1 MARPPNKSGTSKTI
15 LMLGTIA
22 AGVLVG
28 GVLYQST
35 NSSDQDDMELMG
47 IVEQQPV
54 VEAVIERPAVPEAVI
69 PTPVA
74 TPAAEPAAQKK
85 TVMKPPQLPSLD
97 NSDTFVRDRMLLIKH
112 KSELQT
118 WLNTDDLLRRSASY
132 LDGLARGNTLSKVF
146 PLTPPEGSF
155 AMHKDGETIWLNAGN
170 YERYDSTVGV
180 LTSFNMKSMGQLFHF
195 MRPLLETAFA
205 EMGYR
210 PRQMDGIILQ
220 AIDNI
225 LATPIIV
232 EPIRLTRDSVAYKF
246 ADPELEALLPVQK
259 QLLRT
264 GPENTQRLQQQAL
277 ALKDA
282 LLNP

>member
-97 NSDTFVRDRMLLIKH
+97 NSCLLYTSPSPRDRQ
-112 KSELQT
+112 KS
-118 WLNTDDLLRRSASY
+118 RMPSSA
-132 LDGLARGNTLSKVF
+132 
-146 PLTPPEGSF
+146 
-155 AMHKDGETIWLNAGN
+155 
-170 YERYDSTVGV
+170 
-180 LTSFNMKSMGQLFHF
+180 
-195 MRPLLETAFA
+195 
-205 EMGYR
+205 
-210 PRQMDGIILQ
+210 
-220 AIDNI
+220 
-225 LATPIIV
+225 
-232 EPIRLTRDSVAYKF
+232 
-246 ADPELEALLPVQK
+246 
-259 QLLRT
+259 
-264 GPENTQRLQQQAL
+264 
-277 ALKDA
+277 
-282 LLNP
+282 